1 MRQVQLPAVV
11 GVIDVINQPH
21 YPSLK
26 GLNPFHVRLSR
37 LRLRERLLSPG
48 LMGDVHN
55 LVAESGHACEAEV

>member
-26 GLNPFHVRLSR
+26 GLNPFHVRHSR
-37 LRLRERLLSPG
+37 LRLIGKTIVPWTD
-48 LMGDVHN
+48 GDVHN